1 MPETLSVII
10 PAHQA
15 EKYIAHSVD
24 SVHRQGW
31 TSQTEI
37 IVIDDGSTDNTAQAA
52 RDAGAVVYE
61 RFNKEM
67 VGKGYA
73 LDWLF
78 AKIQTDYAHKNYDA
92 YIIFD
97 ADNILEA
104 NFVEE
109 MNKVFDK
116 GYRIITSYRNS
127 KNYGENWITAGYSLW
142 FLREAKYLNNA
153 RMTLGT
159 SCAVSGTGFLV
170 SAEVIR
176 ENGGWVHHLLTE
188 DIEFTADSI
197 IKGEKIGYCG
207 TAILYDEQ
215 PSKFHVSYIQRL
227 RWAKGFYQVLWHY
240 GARLFKGIFKGSFSC
255 FDMLM
260 MLSPAM
266 LLTIMSVLVN
276 VLGAL
281 GIEVVT
287 TEIDTVS
294 PYMLFMLLIF
304 NPIAEE
310 FVFRKLFA
318 DKLLKYGERFYVFAS
333 AFCFAI
339 VHGVSL
345 GIPQVIYTFVLGL
358 VWGYVMAKTGDFK
371 LVVLLHAL
379 SNLFGGVLLQLLM
392 SIAMPLAGVYSIML
406 MATGA
411 VGLSIFMANRKKV
424 VLDGELGLF
433 KGAVLKSIFAN
444 KGIWIY
450 VALTIVVMIVK

>member
-1 MPETLSVII
+1 MENKCREPERERLLRNDGQRSEVAAEQENVNREPKGAAEQQRRSKELEKVAIGIALMFGVYWLYAYYLQDVLELSASV
-10 PAHQA
+10 
-15 EKYIAHSVD
+15 EKVLGLVSLYVVGLGLFVLVTKGTSGSRGERD
-24 SVHRQGW
+24 SGSGERQ
-31 TSQTEI
+31 
-37 IVIDDGSTDNTAQAA
+37 DG
-52 RDAGAVVYE
+52 
-61 RFNKEM
+61 
-67 VGKGYA
+67 
-73 LDWLF
+73 
-78 AKIQTDYAHKNYDA
+78 
-92 YIIFD
+92 
-97 ADNILEA
+97 
-104 NFVEE
+104 
-109 MNKVFDK
+109 
-116 GYRIITSYRNS
+116 
-127 KNYGENWITAGYSLW
+127 
-142 FLREAKYLNNA
+142 LRENA
-153 RMTLGT
+153 GISSSQRERGRVRECQQEPGTLPRKQFVL
-159 SCAVSGTGFLV
+159 CFLLQF
-170 SAEVIR
+170 SAI
-176 ENGGWVHHLLTE
+176 
-188 DIEFTADSI
+188 
-197 IKGEKIGYCG
+197 
-207 TAILYDEQ
+207 
-215 PSKFHVSYIQRL
+215 
-227 RWAKGFYQVLWHY
+227 
-240 GARLFKGIFKGSFSC
+240 
-255 FDMLM
+255 M
-260 MLSPAM
+260 
-266 LLTIMSVLVN
+266 IMSVLVN

-444 KGIWIY
+444 RGVWMYI
-450 VALTIVVMIVK
+450 VLTIVVMIVK